1 MEKYIC
7 IHGHFYQPPREN
19 AWLEVIELQDSA
31 YPFHDWNE
39 RISSECYAPNTASRI
54 LDDQGVI
61 KKITNNYSKISFNFG
76 PTLLSWME
84 ENDPQTYE
92 AIIEADKLSMKNFS
106 GHGSAMAQV
115 YNHIIMPLANRRDK
129 ETQVKWGIRDFESR
143 FNRKPEGMWLAETAV
158 DTETL
163 EVLAE
168 NDIRFTI
175 LAPRQAGRV
184 RLLDGK
190 GEWKEVGEQIDTR
203 IPYRC
208 NLPSGKSISLFFY
221 NGNLSQSVAFNGLL
235 NNGMEFANKLYTGF
249 GSDLEQQLVHIATD
263 GESYGHHHK
272 HGDMALAFCLEHIE
286 KDKNVTLTNYGE
298 ILDKFELTHEVEIR
312 ENSSWS
318 CVHGIG
324 RWRENCGCHTGGR
337 PNWNQEWRKPLR
349 ESLDWLREQLTDVFE
364 KEAGKLFKDPW
375 NARNAYIEVILD
387 RNGTQL
393 GFLQDHAIS
402 KDQEITALR
411 LMEMQRN
418 ALLMYTSCGWFF
430 DEISGIETTQ
440 IMQYACRAIQ
450 LAEQEGH
457 VSLESEFISR
467 LSKGKS
473 NLRKYKDGAE
483 IYKDIV
489 IPTRLTLERVGAH
502 YAVASIFE
510 EDPESLPVFNYIAQS
525 DYLERREAGAQRL
538 ALGNTRVRSRVT
550 LSEKEF
556 SFAVLYLGQQNIIGN
571 ISIDMSEA
579 EFDEMSEKLLAAFE
593 ESNLGLMISLT
604 MQYFGPNKYNL
615 WHLFK
620 DEKRKVLNMIMER
633 SLSQVETS
641 FRRIYNRDYQ
651 LINSLATDNIPI
663 PNAYRT
669 TLQYV
674 LNVDLR
680 NALLDKQID
689 LDELGRIADEF
700 QKWDLTL
707 DDSLYLEQH
716 ASEMISKALLRIE
729 KHPDDIQRL
738 IRLNTFFDY
747 LDQFKLKPGLYKSQ
761 NLYFEL
767 SIDKELMGSATKE
780 WKEEFLTLGKKLG
793 IKVT

>member
-76 PTLLSWME
+76 ATLLSWMQ
-84 ENDPQTYE
+84 ENDPLTYE
-92 AIIEADKLSMKNFS
+92 AIIEADRLSMENFS
-106 GHGSAMAQV
+106 GHGSALAQV

-129 ETQVKWGIRDFESR
+129 ETQVIWGIRDFESR

-158 DTETL
+158 DLETL

-168 NDIRFTI
+168 NDIKFTV
-175 LAPRQAGRV
+175 LAPRQAWRV
-184 RLLDGK
+184 RKLG
-190 GEWKEVGEQIDTR
+190 GESEWKEVGERIDTR
-203 IPYRC
+203 VPYVC
-208 NLPSGKSISLFFY
+208 NLPSGKKIHLFFY
-221 NGNLSQSVAFNGLL
+221 HGDLSQSVAFNGLL

-249 GSDLEQQLVHIATD
+249 GTDREKQLVHIATD

-272 HGDMALAFCLEHIE
+272 HGDMALAFCLEYIQ
-286 KDKNVTLTNYGE
+286 KDKHVTLTNYGE
-298 ILDKFELTHEVEIR
+298 VLEKFVVSHEVEIR
-312 ENSSWS
+312 NNSSWS
-318 CVHGIG
+318 CVHGIE
-324 RWRENCGCHTGGR
+324 RWRANCGCHTGGR
-337 PNWNQEWRKPLR
+337 PDWNQDWRKPLR
-349 ESLDWLREQLTDVFE
+349 ESLDWLRDEVIAVFE
-364 KEAGKLFKDPW
+364 EKASKLFKDPW
-375 NARNAYIEVILD
+375 DARNAYIDVILD
-387 RNGTQL
+387 RNGSQQK
-393 GFLQDHAIS
+393 FLEEQGIS
-402 KDQEITALR
+402 AKNQNSALR

-450 LAEQEGH
+450 LAEQE
-457 VSLESEFISR
+457 SKKSFEEQFISR
-467 LSKGKS
+467 LSKAKS
-473 NLRKYKDGAE
+473 NLPQYRNGAE

-489 IPTRLTLERVGAH
+489 IPTRLTLERVGIH

-525 DYLERREAGAQRL
+525 DYLERREAGTQRL
-538 ALGNTRVRSRVT
+538 ALGNTRVKSRVT
-550 LSEKEF
+550 LSERQF

-571 ISIDMSEA
+571 ISIDMSA
-579 EFDEMSEKLLAAFE
+579 EVFKEMSEKLLAAFE

-604 MQYFGPNKYNL
+604 MKYFGAEKYNL
-615 WHLFK
+615 WYLFK
-620 DEKRKVLNMIMER
+620 DEKRKVLNMIMDR

-651 LINSLATDNIPI
+651 LINSLKNDNIPI
-663 PNAYRT
+663 PSAYRT

-674 LNVDLR
+674 LNADLR

-689 LDELGRIADEF
+689 LEELGRIADEF
-700 QKWDLTL
+700 EKWDLTL
-707 DDSLYLEQH
+707 DDSLYIEQH
-716 ASEMISKALLRIE
+716 ASEMIEKALLRIQ
-729 KHPDDIQRL
+729 KSPDDINRL

-747 LDQFKLKPGLYKSQ
+747 LEKFKLKPGIYKSQ

-767 SIDKELMGSATKE
+767 SINKELMSGTTAD
-780 WKEEFLTLGKKLG
+780 WKQEFVRLGEKLG
-793 IKVT
+793 IKVS